1 MLSLPARFRSGI
13 AVKTFSVPGECVFTM
28 KGQSALLLDFGLD
41 SRLSDSLQN
50 IIEPYLQVHVRRP
63 SRVLGNGLI
72 AFCKELGRLINSSDP
87 KIIFLVLPNDLEA
100 CHARVIESIR
110 EEACEVPVIV
120 VVAAEAY
127 EPQHVFQLLKVG
139 AADFITSPFKESD
152 VLPRTWRL
160 IRQHAYRQERTQLQ
174 KTEPQQLLGE
184 SPDFVNQARK
194 IPIIAKCDA
203 NVLIAGETGTGKEV
217 FARAIH
223 YCSERAGKPFVPVN
237 CGAIPVELVE
247 NELFGHERGAFTTA
261 VTLQLGLI
269 EEANGGTL
277 FLDEIDCLPVLA
289 QVKLLRF
296 LQQKEYRPLGAAQM
310 RRADVRIIAASNLN
324 LEEAVGNGRV
334 RKDLFYR
341 LNIISFTLPPLRERR
356 EDIALLA
363 QHFLLKYSSE
373 FNKDIDEF
381 TPDAVHRLIVYSWP
395 GNVRE
400 LEHVIERAVVLCEG
414 STLKASDIILSSISN
429 ECQESLQEAK
439 AREIARFEKNYI
451 QGLLRACGGNITRAA
466 LAARKNRRA
475 FWQLIQKHRIDVA
488 QYKAARL

>member
-1 MLSLPARFRSGI
+1 
-13 AVKTFSVPGECVFTM
+13 M
-28 KGQSALLLDFGLD
+28 KGQCALLLDVGTN
-41 SRLSDSLQN
+41 SQLSESLQN
-50 IIEPYLQVHVRRP
+50 IIEPYFQVHPGRP
-63 SRVLGNGLI
+63 SRVLGN
-72 AFCKELGRLINSSDP
+72 ELNGFRRELVRFIHSSNP
-87 KIIFLVLPNDLEA
+87 KIIFLVLPCNLEI
-100 CHARVIESIR
+100 CHTTVIEAIR
-110 EEACEVPVIV
+110 EEARQVPLIV
-120 VVAAEAY
+120 VVAAEVC

-139 AADFITSPFKESD
+139 AADFITSPFTVSD

-160 IRQHAYRQERTQLQ
+160 IRQYAEKQERSQLE
-174 KTEPQQLLGE
+174 KTEPGLRELLGE
-184 SPDFVNQARK
+184 SPDFITQAQK

-203 NVLIAGETGTGKEV
+203 NVLIAGETGTDKEV

-261 VTLQLGLI
+261 VALQAGLI

-296 LQQKEYRPLGAAQM
+296 LQEKEYRPLGAARL

-363 QHFLLKYSSE
+363 HHFLTKYSSE
-373 FNKDIDEF
+373 FNKDVDEF

-414 STLKASDIILSSISN
+414 STLKASDIVLSSQHDD
-429 ECQESLQEAK
+429 CQESLQEAK

-451 QGLLRACGGNITRAA
+451 KGLLRASGGNITRAA
-466 LAARKNRRA
+466 HAAQKNRRA
-475 FWQLIQKHRIDVA
+475 FWQLIQKHRIDVE
-488 QYKAARL
+488 QYKAVLP